1 MFDEARAVT
10 VALPAV
16 GAFVWP
22 LPSVAPLV
30 SCQVGAQAEG
40 FLTAEALVG
49 FLPSVGPLVD
59 DEDGSPAETLPALW
73 TPEGLLSRVD
83 LVDGQIPP
91 HAEVL
96 PAGGTLEGVVHTV
109 GGLVCQ
115 QV

>member
-30 SCQVGAQAEG
+30 SCQLGAQAEG

-49 FLPSVGPLVD
+49 FLPSVDSLV
-59 DEDGSPAETLPALW
+59 GC
-73 TPEGLLSRVD
+73 
-83 LVDGQIPP
+83 
-91 HAEVL
+91 EV
-96 PAGGTLEGVVHTV
+96 
-109 GGLVCQ
+109 
-115 QV
+115 

>member
-1 MFDEARAVT
+1 M
-10 VALPAV
+10 
-16 GAFVWP
+16 
-22 LPSVAPLV
+22 
-30 SCQVGAQAEG
+30 
-40 FLTAEALVG
+40 
-49 FLPSVGPLVD
+49 GPLVD

-73 TPEGLLSRVD
+73 TLEGLLSRVD